1 MEVDLQEAR
10 QLFETNFF
18 AVILMSQ
25 TFLPLLL
32 KSKGTIVQIG
42 SVSGVSTA
50 GIQLYL
56 RDHVDC
62 SR

>member
-10 QLFETNFF
+10 QIFETNFF
-18 AVILMSQ
+18 AVILMCQ

-32 KSKGTIVQIG
+32 KAKGSIVQIG

-50 GIQLYL
+50 AMELYV

>member
-18 AVILMSQ
+18 AVILMCQ

-32 KSKGTIVQIG
+32 KAKGTIVQIG
-42 SVSGVSTA
+42 SVSGVSECH
-50 GIQLYL
+50 L
-56 RDHVDC
+56 
-62 SR
+62 

>member
-18 AVILMSQ
+18 AVILMPQ

-32 KSKGTIVQIG
+32 KAKGTIVQIG

-50 GIQLYL
+50 DMEPYL
-56 RDHVDC
+56 KRPC
-62 SR
+62 